1 MAAKQSLLNRM
12 FRCKPIELEAPE
24 NGENN
29 NLARSMGLF
38 QLTMLGVGATVG
50 TGIFVVLNEAVPH
63 AGPAVII
70 SFLIAGI
77 TAALTALCYAE
88 LASSIPVSGSS
99 YSYAY
104 ASLGEIVAYGVA
116 WCLLL
121 EYGVSASAIAVGW
134 GQYLNE
140 FFSYVFGWH
149 MPDIISQP
157 PGHGGYF
164 NVPAVVLVV
173 MCSVLLMRGAKE
185 SAVVNAIMVMVKLA
199 VLLLFVA
206 IASTGFEAKHMEPFA
221 PFGMAG
227 VGVAA
232 STIFFSYIGIDA
244 VSTAGE
250 EVKNPRRTLPLAIV
264 LSLLIVTAI
273 YIVVAVA
280 AIGAQPWGDFK
291 GQEAGLSVILH
302 KITGAAWP
310 SVVLSIGAILSIFSV
325 TLVVLYGQTRILFAM
340 SRDGML
346 PAMFRKVHP
355 RTQTPNTNTVIVGAF
370 VALLAAFVPLDVL
383 ADLTS
388 MGTLVAFAVVSIGV
402 IVLRRRQPDLER
414 SFKVPLFPVTP
425 LISIAFCLYLIA
437 DLPTNTYILFAVWL
451 TIATVI
457 YFTYSIK
464 NSRLEVGAEAGV
476 GEEVDL
482 QPSSQEA

>member
-1 MAAKQSLLNRM
+1 MQANTQSLLARM
-12 FRCKPIELEAPE
+12 FRCKPVQAEQQ
-24 NGENN
+24 GEQRTG
-29 NLARSMGLF
+29 LTRSMGLF

-88 LASSIPVSGSS
+88 LASAIPLSGSS
-99 YSYAY
+99 YAYAY

-140 FFSYVFGWH
+140 FTQYVFNWR

-164 NVPAVVLVV
+164 NVPAVVLVL
-173 MCSVLLMRGAKE
+173 MCSALLMRGAKE
-185 SAVVNAIMVMVKLA
+185 SAVVNAIMVLIKLA

-206 IASTGFEAKHMEPFA
+206 IAAVGFNAKHMAPFA
-221 PFGMAG
+221 PFGMQG
-227 VGVAA
+227 IGVAA

-244 VSTAGE
+244 VSTAGD

-280 AIGAQPWGDFK
+280 ALGAQPWGDFK
-291 GQEAGLSVILH
+291 GQEAGLSAILF
-302 KITGAAWP
+302 KLTGKSWP
-310 SVVLSIGAILSIFSV
+310 SIVLCVGAILSIFSV
-325 TLVVLYGQTRILFAM
+325 TLVVLYGQTRILYAM
-340 SRDGML
+340 SQDGML
-346 PAMFRKVHP
+346 PKVFQRLHP
-355 RTQTPNTNTVIVGAF
+355 RTQTPNVNTVIVGVL
-370 VALLAAFVPLDVL
+370 VALAAAFVPLDAL

-402 IVLRRRQPDLER
+402 MVLRRKQPDLER
-414 SFKVPLFPVTP
+414 GFKVPLFPLTP
-425 LISIAFCLYLIA
+425 IVSVGFCLYLIKG
-437 DLPTNTYILFAVWL
+437 LPTETFVLFGVWL
-451 TIATVI
+451 AVATVI
-457 YFTYSIK
+457 YFGYSIK
-464 NSRLEVGAEAGV
+464 NSKLERAAAAE
-476 GEEVDL
+476 GEPELALEDG
-482 QPSSQEA
+482 QA